1 MLFQILFKIIDIMSF
16 MKKKIGFVSRS
27 SVSRFYIHSCWF
39 QLYFFVDD

>member
-16 MKKKIGFVSRS
+16 MKKIGFVSRS

-39 QLYFFVDD
+39 QLDFFVDD